1 MEKVAA
7 PSTRKRY
14 SSDLSGRDWQRLEPF
29 LPVRRRS
36 KWPLL
41 SIVNAVL
48 YVLKNGCL
56 WRDLP
61 GDFPPWG
68 TVYWSFAKWQDAGVL
83 DELNACLNVACREN
97 APKKHNPPASS
108 PTRKA

>member
-1 MEKVAA
+1 M
-7 PSTRKRY
+7 
-14 SSDLSGRDWQRLEPF
+14 
-29 LPVRRRS
+29 
-36 KWPLL
+36 L

-68 TVYWSFAKWQDAGVL
+68 TVYWYFANWQDAGVL
-83 DELNACLNVACREN
+83 DALNACLNMACREN
-97 APKKHNPPASS
+97 APKKHSPPVSLS
-108 PTRKA
+108 TRKA

>member
-1 MEKVAA
+1 MEKVIALTA
-7 PSTRKRY
+7 RKQY
-14 SSDLSGRDWQRLEPF
+14 SSDLSARDWQRLA
-29 LPVRRRS
+29 LLQVRRRS
-36 KWPLL
+36 KWLLL
-41 SIVNAVL
+41 SVVNAVL

-68 TVYWSFAKWQDAGVL
+68 TVYWYFAKWQDAGIL

-97 APKKHNPPASS
+97 APKKRSPPASLS
-108 PTRKA
+108 TRKA